1 MYAAARNLPRRSGE
15 TSEGAATIR
24 HGPKSAPGKK
34 RAVTECRA
42 RGTSYRA
49 SLRFLR
55 VATREAAEEAG
66 TTSVKVR
73 GDEKRRQKEKDRR
86 ERERGRARTGEKA
99 VVGTRRDVERNNDS
113 VPAFTGYIQAVS
125 VGRAR
130 N

>member
-1 MYAAARNLPRRSGE
+1 M
-15 TSEGAATIR
+15 
-24 HGPKSAPGKK
+24 
-34 RAVTECRA
+34 TECRA

-73 GDEKRRQKEKDRR
+73 RREEKIEKREE
-86 ERERGRARTGEKA
+86 EREERRGRAKTGEKA

-113 VPAFTGYIQAVS
+113 VPAFTGYVQVVS